1 MSVVKNGN
9 PNYRPDIDGLRA
21 LAVMSVVLFHVNE
34 SWLPGGFIG
43 VDIFFVI
50 SGFLITGNIANEVS
64 AGTFSLG
71 EFYRRRIRRIL
82 PALTTVL
89 LASLLVGQILFLPED
104 FKDLA
109 YSALLSQLSLANFYF
124 LFSIDTGYFADDST
138 LLPLLHLWT
147 LGVEEQ
153 FYLIWPLA
161 LMILGTRAGGRIFLG
176 LLFAVAMASF
186 ILAEFIAPSSPM
198 FAYYMLPTRA
208 GQLLAGA
215 ILFYALTRVK
225 ASLTLPAVVREI
237 ISIAALIVIGASLF
251 MLDEHST
258 FPGLLAI
265 PVTLGAA
272 GLIFVGGTGG
282 ATLTRILSWGP
293 IVWIGLI
300 SYSLYLWHWPVLA
313 FARYVLGD
321 LTLAQQLAAMALMF
335 VLSAMS
341 FYWVERPFRRTNRP
355 LLTVTTKYF
364 LAPTAIIGLVLA
376 ASIATQGYGV
386 WMLNPNYVQQARA
399 LENSNIPSTRAN
411 HICQG
416 PYLDQTDV
424 TRTAC
429 IINGVQEPTSLL
441 WGDSN
446 AGHYVDTIAT
456 FAESEGFSFR
466 NIAHSAC
473 PPLIQNAPIYASPNT
488 ADGCAQSIDATLG
501 VLDRYHSVIL
511 AANWERYHNQ
521 FGDHFLDDFR
531 TTIET
536 LSENGKDVL
545 VVGRLPQLNHVDPQ
559 CEQKRLRFAITP
571 CLEQAE
577 TNRSRPDRIN
587 TIIQEQTLSSGG
599 RYIDFNDHLCQAG
612 RCSAVI
618 DGVYGYYDPGHLSM
632 LGSQRLGALAVLDE
646 AIVSAFRP
654 IAILSPTDIG
664 ETRPVGDVPP
674 GGFSLLEQPTLWRSN
689 RMRLV
694 GDLVIFEDTSE
705 EGFHSNYVNLG
716 PDVLEAMTPNEIT
729 VDGAFMVQSE
739 NYAVL
744 RVSTTDA
751 GDRIDILLS
760 ANSDPV
766 VRRGSPL
773 SFSFSREGDWVR
785 LRFSLPLN
793 DTESGLRLDVV
804 PAAATS
810 ATSRYNQA
818 LRGSVHFSH
827 LVIAPGRLTTLEAD

>member
-386 WMLNPNYVQQARA
+386 WMLNPNYVQQAREQSEQLRRMNDTRYTCQRPLVTETILRDERCVINA
-399 LENSNIPSTRAN
+399 NSESR
-411 HICQG
+411 
-416 PYLDQTDV
+416 V
-424 TRTAC
+424 
-429 IINGVQEPTSLL
+429 LL

-446 AGHYVDTIAT
+446 AGHFVGTIAEIAT
-456 FAESEGFSFR
+456 SQGFGFR
-466 NIAHSAC
+466 NIAHAGC
-473 PPLIQNAPIYASPNT
+473 PPVLAEAHQHAGQRYRDNCRISANNV
-488 ADGCAQSIDATLG
+488 AQISMQYERI
-501 VLDRYHSVIL
+501 II
-511 AANWERYHNQ
+511 AANWEQYINRTKQ
-521 FGDHFLDDFR
+521 DFIMALSA
-531 TTIET
+531 TIARFERA
-536 LSENGKDVL
+536 GIDVL
-545 VVGRLPQLNHVDPQ
+545 VLARIPRLEMINSRCPQLVT
-559 CEQKRLRFAITP
+559 RFGSFACTASTPAQFEITQHLDLLIEAIA
-571 CLEQAE
+571 L
-577 TNRSRPDRIN
+577 TNGADFISFNRILCAN
-587 TIIQEQTLSSGG
+587 NVCNGE
-599 RYIDFNDHLCQAG
+599 IDGEFSYYDIDHLSIGGSHLLG
-612 RCSAVI
+612 R
-618 DGVYGYYDPGHLSM
+618 
-632 LGSQRLGALAVLDE
+632 
-646 AIVSAFRP
+646 
-654 IAILSPTDIG
+654 IAA
-664 ETRPVGDVPP
+664 E
-674 GGFSLLEQPTLWRSN
+674 
-689 RMRLV
+689 
-694 GDLVIFEDTSE
+694 
-705 EGFHSNYVNLG
+705 
-716 PDVLEAMTPNEIT
+716 
-729 VDGAFMVQSE
+729 
-739 NYAVL
+739 
-744 RVSTTDA
+744 
-751 GDRIDILLS
+751 
-760 ANSDPV
+760 DPV
-766 VRRGSPL
+766 ISQAVS
-773 SFSFSREGDWVR
+773 SF
-785 LRFSLPLN
+785 LN
-793 DTESGLRLDVV
+793 DTGATPSIAHSSPPESGALDLPRRELLSSDFVGGGR
-804 PAAATS
+804 AYGIGAEIHFADISTTS
-810 ATSRYNQA
+810 WGSTRTRPQLSPPPELQSAQSPSVTALHMEISPESTGQA
-818 LRGSVHFSH
+818 LIRLSVPSQDIRVEIVANLDGPTFRRGEGYSSLSSRWNSDRRVLSLTLHNPVPLDDIQLEILPAFETECC
-827 LVIAPGRLTTLEAD
+827 GRSPNNLGVTIVRRAFFDLSE